1 MRLDGIFIPNVT
13 PFNHNGDID
22 TEAFSRLVD
31 AWLGTGIS
39 GLVVNASTGEGPL
52 LSREEQISMLELAIE
67 KLGGRAMV
75 IAGTGVVGTR
85 ETIELTGDARDCGV
99 EAALIVTPY
108 FFRPTDEELFQHYS
122 SILGAV
128 DLPVI
133 IYNVP
138 KFTGYSIKPSVI
150 ERIAEE
156 HSGLVGVKDSSG
168 DPGLVAEIIRLVGD
182 KVNVLSGAADVILPT
197 LNLGGRGAI
206 LAIANFAPDVC
217 VSLYSAFK
225 AGNQIEVGNLQLKAS
240 FINKVLVRDH
250 SQVAA
255 IKAAMNQKGWRAGI
269 PRRPL
274 LPLPQ
279 REEREVIEALQ
290 SGGFLGERS

>member
-1 MRLDGIFIPNVT
+1 VRLDGIFIPNVT

-85 ETIELTGDARDCGV
+85 ETIELTGDAKECGV

-138 KFTGYSIKPSVI
+138 KFTGYSIKPNVI
-150 ERIAEE
+150 ERIVKE

-182 KVNVLSGAADVILPT
+182 KVNVLSGAADMILPT

>member
-138 KFTGYSIKPSVI
+138 KFTGYSIKPNVI
-150 ERIAEE
+150 ERIVKE

-182 KVNVLSGAADVILPT
+182 KVNVLSGAADMILPT